1 MVNEFSVEKF
11 TKLLDNNAISL
22 LAKLKS
28 NDRPIVIFGAG
39 RFGLTVFECLTCAGY
54 TADYFCD
61 NNPKMHGRMILG
73 RRVLNFDEL
82 KNEHKDSLIL
92 ISTPGYCEEIKIQLD
107 ENGFRNAIIAGGV
120 NDAYGAFEVSGLF
133 YQSML
138 LNKRLFEETF
148 DSLSDELS
156 EHLFE
161 DFISFWMT
169 GNPKY
174 LIPLISKDVQYF
186 APDIIKLSDT
196 EVFVDG
202 GAWFGDTVDDFIKA
216 TKGQYRAVYSFEP
229 DRKNID
235 SYLKRHSG
243 KKNIDLIPMG
253 LWGKKETLNLLPD
266 FSDHSGNRLS
276 DQSAGPDT
284 YDVSVTSIDSE
295 LDGREVT
302 FIKLD
307 IEGSELE
314 ALKGAEK
321 TIKNFKPKLAVCV
334 YHKPLDIVRIPMY
347 LKSLVPEYNFS
358 LRHYNDKFA
367 EKKDNHTGTVLYA
380 TIN

>member
-11 TKLLDNNAISL
+11 AGLLDNNAISL
-22 LAKLKS
+22 LAKLKN
-28 NDRPIVIFGAG
+28 NDMPIVIFGAG
-39 RFGLTVFECLTCAGY
+39 KFGLIVFECLSCSGY

-156 EHLFE
+156 KHLFE

-235 SYLKRHSG
+235 SYLKRHCG

-253 LWGKKETLNLLPD
+253 LWGKKGTLHFIINS
-266 FSDHSGNRLS
+266 SDHSGNRLS
-276 DQSAGPDT
+276 EKLTDFDT

-295 LDGREVT
+295 LDGKEVT

-334 YHKPLDIVRIPMY
+334 YHRPLDIVRIPMY